1 MNSKCLKGV
10 SLTKTKFNTL
20 EYWKAVAE
28 ACNKDETYLQ
38 YCKECTKPLN
48 ITLKLCQDNEKCF
61 TIKFDNGKIVDVHE
75 SKPDEKADAVAAMS
89 YDVMV
94 KQHKGEKDMMYFL
107 SHGQAKLEGMMTFL
121 TFAKPIS
128 QMMEVV
134 APKIP
139 VEY

>member
-1 MNSKCLKGV
+1 
-10 SLTKTKFNTL
+10 LTKIKFNTL

-28 ACNKDETYLQ
+28 ACNKDETYLR
-38 YCKECTKPLN
+38 YCKETTKPLN
-48 ITLKLCQDNEKCF
+48 IALKVCQDNEKCF
-61 TIKFDNGKIVDVHE
+61 IIKFDNGKIVDVHE
-75 SKPDEKADAVAAMS
+75 ARPNEKADAVATMS
-89 YDVMV
+89 YDAMV
-94 KQHKGEKDMMYFL
+94 RQHKGEKDMMYFL
-107 SHGQAKLEGMMTFL
+107 SHGQAKLDGMMTFL

>member
-1 MNSKCLKGV
+1 MAKI
-10 SLTKTKFNTL
+10 KFNTL

-38 YCKECTKPLN
+38 YCKESTKPLN
-48 ITLKLCQDNEKCF
+48 ITLKLCQDNGKCF
-61 TIKFDNGKIVDVHE
+61 TMKFDNGKIVDVHE
-75 SKPDEKADAVAAMS
+75 SKPNEKADASATMS
-89 YDVMV
+89 YEAMV

-139 VEY
+139 VDY